1 MLVNFAVAIV
11 VAWRT
16 PPPPAEIQQLVEEI
30 RLPRLAGPAHEI
42 RA

>member
-1 MLVNFAVAIV
+1 MLVNFTVAIL
-11 VAWRT
+11 AASRT
-16 PPPPAEIQQLVEEI
+16 APPPVEIQQLVEEI